1 MEEVCAKIQ
10 KSDSEKKEDEE
21 DLEKVTDVN
30 YLKGVQ
36 GIPDFWFRAMKNSQ
50 MIFELVKEKD
60 EEILKNLTNIETE
73 RGNKPK
79 SLTARFH
86 FKSNEYFT
94 NDLLTLKIVYKN
106 DSDEV
111 EKIEGTEIKWN
122 EGKDVTKKKV
132 KKK

>member
-60 EEILKNLTNIETE
+60 EEILKNHEGYQT
-73 RGNKPK
+73 
-79 SLTARFH
+79 
-86 FKSNEYFT
+86 
-94 NDLLTLKIVYKN
+94 KIH
-106 DSDEV
+106 S
-111 EKIEGTEIKWN
+111 
-122 EGKDVTKKKV
+122 
-132 KKK
+132 